1 MDILS
6 KRPTVKAPAD
16 TFTGDAWYDVIAKGE
31 APATPGT
38 ATASPRRRTSP
49 EAARTDPDLWWG
61 NHRDPPR

>member
-16 TFTGDAWYDVIAKGE
+16 TFTGDTWYDVIAKGE

-49 EAARTDPDLWWG
+49 EAADRSRPVVG
-61 NHRDPPR
+61 NHRDPSR